1 MNVPNF
7 LTVARFFLIPCFVMV
22 FFSQSPNSL
31 LYAVGIFVV
40 AGLTDLL
47 DGFIARKYGLITK
60 WGQAMDPLADK
71 MMLLTVLICF
81 TIAGYIPLWIIT
93 IVGMKEALL
102 VIGGLI
108 LYTKKDKVVVPA
120 NKYGKLATI
129 AFYIAIIWMG
139 FDRVYGGVMLT
150 VAVIITAYAFIRYL
164 MIGVKLVKYKEAEQG
179 EEKENVVEL
188 QEAKLNVEKNT
199 TEKIS

>member
-1 MNVPNF
+1 
-7 LTVARFFLIPCFVMV
+7 MV